1 MSGIEIKRKIM
12 KFSRKDLLREVYSRL
27 HKSVTK
33 TRIEEKEKDQK
44 EGIRSS
50 SNIEIIQNPRESI
63 KLAYDLIKSA
73 EQEVLRIF
81 PSIHAFRRQTRMG
94 IMHLFKEVVENGIK
108 VRVLIHADEEQIREI
123 VNEVML
129 VFPEIDIRAI
139 DMSLNT
145 SIGIVVVDKK
155 KSLIIESKDD
165 TKDNSY
171 DASGLAAYSN
181 SKYIASS
188 YASIFESL
196 WIQAELYEQL
206 KEANNQL
213 KVHDKMQKDFIN
225 VAAHELRTPIQPILG
240 LTEILCSEIKNTE
253 QREILDTVVRNAKRL
268 QRLADNIIDVTKIES
283 QSLKLSKKLF
293 DLNEVISNIIDDY
306 KSLIV
311 NGNYKVKLN
320 FKPFKETLLIEA
332 DREKISEVI
341 SNLLSNAIKF
351 TKEGEVFVS
360 VEKKEDDNNNNYAIV
375 TVRDTGT
382 GVDPEILPNLFS
394 KFITKSFEGIGLRL
408 YISKNIVDAHRGKI
422 LGKNND
428 NGIGAEFGFTLPLK
442 DTKTLQDKNHNTSFN
457 NISS

>member
-1 MSGIEIKRKIM
+1 M
-12 KFSRKDLLREVYSRL
+12 KLSRKDLLKEVYSRL
-27 HKSVTK
+27 HKLVTK
-33 TRIEEKEKDQK
+33 TRIEEEDQEEDQE
-44 EGIRSS
+44 EGNRSS

-108 VRVLIHADEEQIREI
+108 VRVLIHADEKQIRQI
-123 VNEVML
+123 VNEVIL
-129 VFPEIDIRAI
+129 VFPEIHIRAI

-145 SIGIVVVDKK
+145 SIGIIVVDKK

-181 SKYIASS
+181 SKYIATS

-213 KVHDKMQKDFIN
+213 KVHAKMQKDFIN

-240 LTEILCSEIKNTE
+240 LTEIVCSKIKNTE
-253 QREILDTVVRNAKRL
+253 QRELLDTVVRNAKRL
-268 QRLADNIIDVTKIES
+268 QRLADDIIDVTKIES
-283 QSLKLSKKLF
+283 QSLKLNKEIF

-320 FKPFKETLLIEA
+320 FKLFKETLLIEA
-332 DREKISEVI
+332 DRERISEVV

-360 VEKKEDDNNNNYAIV
+360 VEKKEDNNYALV
-375 TVRDTGT
+375 TVRDSGA
-382 GVDPEILPNLFS
+382 GIDQEILPNLFS
-394 KFITKSFEGIGLRL
+394 KFITKSFEGIGLGL
-408 YISKNIVDAHRGKI
+408 YISKHIVEAHGGKI
-422 LGKNND
+422 WAENNSKD
-428 NGIGAEFGFTLPLK
+428 GNCGSIFCFKLPLG
-442 DTKTLQDKNHNTSFN
+442 NSNISNNFN
-457 NISS
+457 NRDK